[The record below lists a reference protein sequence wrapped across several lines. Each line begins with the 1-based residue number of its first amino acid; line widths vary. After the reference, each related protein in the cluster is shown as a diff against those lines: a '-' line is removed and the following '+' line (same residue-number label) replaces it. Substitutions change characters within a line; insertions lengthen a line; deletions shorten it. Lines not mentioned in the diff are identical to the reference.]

1 MRKVLL
7 LAIVLMAS
15 GSVMADEGMWML
27 PTLDKTVG
35 SDMKKLGLKIDV
47 SDIYSEDKPSIKD
60 AVVHFGGGCT
70 GEIISNQGLLVT
82 NHHCGYS
89 YIQSISTPEHNYLE
103 DGFWA
108 MSREEEIPLNGLS
121 VTILERMVPVRG
133 GGSRA
138 QIEKLEK
145 LYPHSNCRLVSFYN
159 GHQAYILVEKTY
171 LDVRLVGTPP
181 VSAGKFGGETD
192 NWMWPRHTCD
202 FSMYRVYTDK
212 SGAPAPYREDNI
224 PLRPEKF
231 LSISLKGFNE
241 GDFTMVMGYPGRTQ
255 RYQTAA
261 QLEQLQEVQNIRV
274 EARTIRQDIMW
285 KAMQSND
292 TIRLKYANKYASS
305 ANGWKKWSGMDQSFR
320 ELRVIERQKER
331 EADFMKWVN
340 SNRKRKAKYGNVIE
354 EIENTVQANT
364 GYNKSNALFGESLAA
379 IEIAR
384 IAAPFSSI
392 GGNPYRDYS
401 VEVDREVAKAM
412 VEFYKNHAGAID
424 SPDLDGLDIDSLF
437 ANTVYTDT
445 ALLRGKKSQEL
456 ADDPARKLNTLI
468 TEMRVKIMESYSS
481 DNVMR
486 LDSLTRLY
494 TEGLMEWNKGSRL
507 YPDANSTCR
516 LTYGSVLGYDTRD
529 GRHMDYYT
537 NMKGV
542 MDKED
547 PSNYEFTI
555 PERQKELYEK
565 RDFGDYAGPDGEV
578 PVCFITNNDITG
590 GNSGSPVMDAYG
602 NLIGLAFDG
611 NWEAMSS
618 DVIFEPELQRCISV
632 DIRYVLWMMDKVG
645 GAGYLLDEMDIVR

>member
-1 MRKVLL
+1 MRKGLL

-108 MSREEEIPLNGLS
+108 MSREEEIPLPGLH
-121 VTILERMVPVRG
+121 VTILQRMEPVQG
-133 GGSRA
+133 DPA
-138 QIEKLEK
+138 EQIKKLEGQ
-145 LYPHSNCRLVSFYN
+145 YPYSSCRLVSFYN
-159 GHQAYILVEKTY
+159 GRQTYILVEINY

-202 FSMYRVYTDK
+202 FSMYRIYTDK
-212 SGAPAPYREDNI
+212 YGGPSTYNENNI
-224 PLRPEKF
+224 PLSPEKF
-231 LSISLKGFNE
+231 LSISLKGFDE
-241 GDFTMVMGYPGRTQ
+241 GDFAMIMGYPGRTQ

-261 QLEQLQEVQNIRV
+261 QLEQLIEVQDIRV
-274 EARTIRQDIMW
+274 KARTIRQDIMW
-285 KAMQSND
+285 KAMEAND

-305 ANGWKKWSGMDQSFR
+305 ANGWKKWSGMERSFR
-320 ELRVIERQKER
+320 ELSVIERQRER
-331 EADFMKWVN
+331 EAGFMKWVN

-354 EIENTVQANT
+354 EIANTVQANT
-364 GYNKSNALFGESLAA
+364 TYNKANALFNESLAT

-384 IAAPFSSI
+384 IATPF
-392 GGNPYRDYS
+392 GTVDDNTYRNYS
-401 VEVDREVAKAM
+401 ADVDREVAKAM
-412 VEFYKNHAGAID
+412 TEFYKSQADDKYSLN
-424 SPDLDGLDIDSLF
+424 LDWLDVDSLF
-437 ANTVYTDT
+437 ENTVFTD
-445 ALLRGKKSQEL
+445 ADLCRGKTPQEL
-456 ADDPARKLNTLI
+456 ADDPACKLNTRI
-468 TEMRVKIMESYSS
+468 NEIRADIIGAYSN
-481 DNVMR
+481 DNAMR
-486 LDSLTRLY
+486 LDSLSRLY

-547 PSNYEFTI
+547 PSNYEFI
-555 PERQKELYEK
+555 VPARQKELYEK

>member
-1 MRKVLL
+1 MRKGLL

-108 MSREEEIPLNGLS
+108 MSREEEIPLPGLH
-121 VTILERMVPVRG
+121 VTILQRMEPVQG
-133 GGSRA
+133 DPA
-138 QIEKLEK
+138 EQIKKLERQ
-145 LYPHSNCRLVSFYN
+145 YPYSNCRLVSFYN
-159 GHQAYILVEKTY
+159 GRQTYILVEINY

-202 FSMYRVYTDK
+202 FSMYRIYTDK
-212 SGAPAPYREDNI
+212 YGGPSTYNENNI
-224 PLRPEKF
+224 PLSPEKF
-231 LSISLKGFNE
+231 LSISLKGFDE
-241 GDFTMVMGYPGRTQ
+241 GDFAMIMGYPGRTQ

-261 QLEQLQEVQNIRV
+261 QLEQLIEVQDIRV
-274 EARTIRQDIMW
+274 KARTIRQDIMW
-285 KAMQSND
+285 KAMEAND

-305 ANGWKKWSGMDQSFR
+305 ANGWKKWSGMERSFR
-320 ELRVIERQKER
+320 ELSVIERQRER
-331 EADFMKWVN
+331 EAGFMKWVN

-354 EIENTVQANT
+354 EIANTVQANT
-364 GYNKSNALFGESLAA
+364 AYNKANALFNESLAA

-384 IAAPFSSI
+384 IATPFSTVDD
-392 GGNPYRDYS
+392 NTYRNYS
-401 VEVDREVAKAM
+401 ADVDREVAKAM
-412 VEFYKNHAGAID
+412 TEFYKNQAD
-424 SPDLDGLDIDSLF
+424 DKYSLNLDWLDVDSLF
-437 ANTVYTDT
+437 ANTLYTDT
-445 ALLRGKKSQEL
+445 ALLRGKTPQEL
-456 ADDPARKLNTLI
+456 ADDPARRLNTRI
-468 TEMRVKIMESYSS
+468 NEIRADIIGAYSN
-481 DNVMR
+481 DNAMR
-486 LDSLTRLY
+486 LDSLSRLY

-547 PSNYEFTI
+547 PSNYEFI
-555 PERQKELYEK
+555 VPARQKELYEK

-590 GNSGSPVMDAYG
+590 GNSGSPVMDANG